1 MKERTL
7 FLVTFLAIT
16 ALTSIVVLGANI
28 GKFGEDLK
36 DSRFSQWGLGVVL
49 AEIIGATTLA
59 YRSLYALPDLN
70 VDLTFEKPKSP
81 LPLPDTYD
89 LIPLDLENCTYT
101 IKEMAD
107 KVGSGKMSLTSHE
120 IIGEINGKKEVMKI
134 WRCKLPKSLKPDQNI
149 EFQLKDKKGVEW
161 EITPFVPFEL
171 KSHEARMK

>member
-7 FLVTFLAIT
+7 FLRTFIAIT
-16 ALTSIVVLGANI
+16 ALTSIVVLGANV
-28 GKFGEDLK
+28 GAFGDKLV
-36 DSRFSQWGLGVVL
+36 DSNFSRWGLGVVL
-49 AEIIGATTLA
+49 AEIIGATVLA
-59 YRSLYALPDLN
+59 FKSLFALPDLS

-81 LPLPDTYD
+81 LPSPDMFK
-89 LIPLDLENCTYT
+89 LIPLDLENCTYI

-107 KVGSGKMSLTSHE
+107 EVERGKMSLTSHE
-120 IIGEINGKKEVMKI
+120 IIGEINGKKEAIKL

-149 EFQLKDKKGVEW
+149 EFQLKDKNGIEW